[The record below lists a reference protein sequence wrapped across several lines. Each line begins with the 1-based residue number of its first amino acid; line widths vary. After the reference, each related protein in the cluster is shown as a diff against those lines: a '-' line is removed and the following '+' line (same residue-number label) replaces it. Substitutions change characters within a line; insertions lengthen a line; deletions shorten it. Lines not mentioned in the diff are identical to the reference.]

1 MWEFACAYYRNGMV
15 LDRFQ
20 AGFRYADCAN
30 QGRKTELETRLGHWA
45 VSFDQLFFFLIEFSV
60 PPQFFLSLTF
70 TMVDPLSPHLAPCG
84 LSAHAL
90 LTVSSCSPA
99 ESPRLIPPVPPGAV
113 ALEHAQFISVS
124 GPGPWRRRP
133 RANLSPRFLYLTKK
147 ELIVRHIIL
156 SAILGGYSIHA
167 PTWLYSAALDWALY
181 WVDQVSGKQDTT
193 RTWEF
198 DGQER
203 RRPRPPACYLGT
215 MPSSRDSN
223 RIRASVY
230 DVFLELGALDA
241 NSRVADWFFT
251 DPSCVLPNP
260 DEVAWRSPR
269 DTVRF
274 AHGSKHPQVFHLQPP
289 PKMAQKNIITSKPQ
303 RPACIES
310 SRPTSPPQHISAT
323 NSSTSSCDTS
333 SPSSACD
340 GSGTDETPMSAFSS
354 ASESSM
360 ETRGRSNPAFTD
372 TRTKTLPSLP
382 LTRERSGLIRTVSS
396 SSVARAKSLFR
407 RRRSKASVGTT
418 ANAADERERDEALTQ
433 WHKVSSLLPRVH
445 NPSVDN
451 GLVPLSP
458 PRPQSGSRRVPS
470 GSCED
475 TGRATSE
482 SPVTIPPR
490 RSLFRSLSRK
500 RREAPPRLLHV
511 PEPTNRVSA
520 DSTCPWGPDTPIV
533 FVAPIDTPGPTPLHT
548 AALRRFSDVTSMT
561 VHPQSVSCTPS
572 SMAFPSSVVFPPW
585 DEEPAVRR
593 RSYYARSES
602 SLHDALAVASAASP
616 YDLNSQTGSGER
628 IRRGREPAFPSSPLL
643 SEPLGGE
650 LSREATIRRYREFS
664 ETLAWW

>member
-1 MWEFACAYYRNGMV
+1 
-15 LDRFQ
+15 
-20 AGFRYADCAN
+20 
-30 QGRKTELETRLGHWA
+30 
-45 VSFDQLFFFLIEFSV
+45 
-60 PPQFFLSLTF
+60 
-70 TMVDPLSPHLAPCG
+70 
-84 LSAHAL
+84 
-90 LTVSSCSPA
+90 
-99 ESPRLIPPVPPGAV
+99 
-113 ALEHAQFISVS
+113 
-124 GPGPWRRRP
+124 
-133 RANLSPRFLYLTKK
+133 
-147 ELIVRHIIL
+147 
-156 SAILGGYSIHA
+156 
-167 PTWLYSAALDWALY
+167 
-181 WVDQVSGKQDTT
+181 
-193 RTWEF
+193 
-198 DGQER
+198 
-203 RRPRPPACYLGT
+203 
-215 MPSSRDSN
+215 MPSTRDSN

-251 DPSCVLPNP
+251 DPSCVLPGP
-260 DEVAWRSPR
+260 DEDAWRSRR

-274 AHGSKHPQVFHLQPP
+274 THGSKHPQVFHLQPP
-289 PKMAQKNIITSKPQ
+289 PKMAPKNIITSKPQ

-310 SRPTSPPQHISAT
+310 SRPASPPQHISAT
-323 NSSTSSCDTS
+323 QSSTSSCDTS

-382 LTRERSGLIRTVSS
+382 LTRGRSGLIRTVSS

-407 RRRSKASVGTT
+407 RKRSKASVGTT
-418 ANAADERERDEALTQ
+418 TNTGDERERDEALTQ
-433 WHKVSSLLPRVH
+433 WHKVSSLLAHIH
-445 NPSVDN
+445 NPSMDN
-451 GLVPLSP
+451 GVVPLSP
-458 PRPQSGSRRVPS
+458 PRPQSGSRHVPS

-475 TGRATSE
+475 TGRAKNE
-482 SPVTIPPR
+482 STAKVEPR

-500 RREAPPRLLHV
+500 QRAAPPRLLHV
-511 PEPTNRVSA
+511 PEPTRRVSV
-520 DSTCPWGPDTPIV
+520 DSTRPWSLDTPIV
-533 FVAPIDTPGPTPLHT
+533 FVAPIDTPTPLHS
-548 AALRRFSDVTSMT
+548 LRRLSDVTSMT

-602 SLHDALAVASAASP
+602 SLHDALTLASAASP
-616 YDLNSQTGSGER
+616 YDLPGQPGAGER